1 MKYRHSIVFRLAI
14 FFTGLII
21 FSILLSGYLVFKK
34 SSHVIIEYSKKRTVF
49 ESELAEQAF
58 YALLGEVS
66 NDIAVIASS
75 PSLQNY
81 VLDTSSKKISEDINQ
96 LFSTILKN
104 KESYFQIR
112 YIGTENNGKEIIRF
126 DKIDDKI
133 LKSNNLQ
140 EKGDRNYYKEAIN
153 IKKGEFYFSKINLNE
168 EHGVISLP
176 YTPTL
181 RAASPIFNVFN
192 KIIGIVIIN
201 VDLNKFYNI
210 LNKISN
216 EESQLYLINSEG
228 EYLYAPEK
236 DKEFS
241 SQVNKYHNF
250 YTDFKIDYNTL
261 LKSKNKDSNS
271 TKTLGNGVL
280 GYIKEIN
287 YFQNK
292 RKIYLIS
299 TMKQNVL
306 LKSAQSVRRE
316 SIQTLLWVC
325 LISILI
331 SWLFVNFISKSIN
344 QVTKAISNYDEGIAI
359 DLELPVHRKDEIG
372 FLARAFDKM
381 KLKIDLN
388 LKKLNTALKQE
399 KEAKQQRDE
408 FIQNM
413 SHELR
418 TPLNTILG
426 LNKLLRNN
434 APLDSQLPILEALE
448 RSSNNL
454 AGLVY
459 DVLDHKKLVNG
470 TLNIEYCP
478 TNIGHLLKD
487 IYSSYHYETI
497 QKELTFNIEI
507 DKQLENDMFQTD
519 PLRLSQIVTNLI
531 VNAIKFTSNG
541 SITLYA
547 SVSAN
552 NPKFITIKVADT
564 GIGILPENINKINNR
579 YFQES
584 NDISG
589 HYGGYGL
596 GLSIVKQLTNL
607 FGGSLEAKSKKGSGS
622 GFCVTLPAIP
632 SSLSRNKS
640 DNLSRKII
648 YPQLE
653 NSYEILHIEDDV
665 STLELIKHVLLD
677 KHIILVQVTRLDDA
691 KEYLLKNS
699 PDIIFSDLLLNE
711 TKLKP
716 ELKNWIKTKKIDC
729 PLVIISALEPEE
741 MKSISPLFF
750 QKPFDV
756 DYLKDF
762 TYKILG
768 ANEFSLPDFSNIYS
782 NYDHDSSKIDKVLN
796 LLIEE
801 FETYMTRIKTTIAVK
816 NQTEWEAISHKLI
829 THINNLKLT
838 SLLSLLPKNVKSL
851 KHKDVQ
857 KIDNIFAYYLCCF
870 RLEKRIN
877 LKG

>member
-1 MKYRHSIVFRLAI
+1 M
-14 FFTGLII
+14 
-21 FSILLSGYLVFKK
+21 VFKK